1 MVPTA
6 TVTLI
11 ACVCVVLYR
20 TVYTMKFMP
29 CVWMH
34 SVVGGSAGSGW
45 SHPVKTLP
53 LKPLGHILCSLHPFR
68 EGGSGM
74 LSPQVTQL

>member
-11 ACVCVVLYR
+11 AGVCVVLYR
-20 TVYTMKFMP
+20 TVHTMKFMP

-34 SVVGGSAGSGW
+34 SVVGDLDGVDGAILGTLPVKPRL
-45 SHPVKTLP
+45 HPV
-53 LKPLGHILCSLHPFR
+53 LH
-68 EGGSGM
+68 SGRVVWGCCH
-74 LSPQVTQL
+74 LWAG